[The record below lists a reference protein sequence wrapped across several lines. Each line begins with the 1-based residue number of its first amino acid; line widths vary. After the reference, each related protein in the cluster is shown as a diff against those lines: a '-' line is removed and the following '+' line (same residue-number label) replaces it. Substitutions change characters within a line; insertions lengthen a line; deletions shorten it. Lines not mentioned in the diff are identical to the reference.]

1 MRSSR
6 RTRRRSTHASAI
18 MPRGSCANT
27 TSGSSPCGKRRSDA
41 RTEFVYLLQWPDE
54 RTKTAA
60 WAKFMADA
68 EWAEIKRLTAAEHGR
83 LVGEIA
89 DRILHQVD
97 YSPQL
102 VEADQRRYLAP
113 PNQRTAN

>member
-1 MRSSR
+1 MIHQLRIYEIFEANKAAFHARFRDHATRIMRKYDFR
-6 RTRRRSTHASAI
+6 ILAMWET
-18 MPRGSCANT
+18 
-27 TSGSSPCGKRRSDA
+27 RSDA

-102 VEADQRRYLAP
+102 VEADQRR
-113 PNQRTAN
+113 

>member
-1 MRSSR
+1 
-6 RTRRRSTHASAI
+6 
-18 MPRGSCANT
+18 
-27 TSGSSPCGKRRSDA
+27 
-41 RTEFVYLLQWPDE
+41 
-54 RTKTAA
+54 
-60 WAKFMADA
+60 MADA

-102 VEADQRRYLAP
+102 VEADQRR
-113 PNQRTAN
+113 